1 MILKNLIQK
10 LKFQPNK
17 LRRLE
22 PQLLILMLGVGLLV
36 LKTLHQSRLMVR
48 RPMFLLDSGAQIST
62 ISKKWV
68 QEANLPIY
76 ELENLVEIIQAG
88 GSILDYDGFTE
99 VTITSDQIPSLD
111 LTFPVLVV
119 SHTDY
124 HEEIPLTLGT
134 KTLYHIYDSG
144 ILKADDKLPTNWKFT
159 KDDVEF
165 KKKLEGQPDKP
176 IGFAKMSKTE
186 KIAPNENRILHCLA
200 KAKAM
205 VCQLMCL
212 WSPWR
217 FLSYLLALNASILIL
232 TLSRVVPRLQLPLE
246 M

>member
-1 MILKNLIQK
+1 
-10 LKFQPNK
+10 
-17 LRRLE
+17 
-22 PQLLILMLGVGLLV
+22 
-36 LKTLHQSRLMVR
+36 MV
-48 RPMFLLDSGAQIST
+48 LLDGGAQIST

-76 ELENLVEIIQAG
+76 QLENLVEIIQAG
-88 GSILDYDGFTE
+88 GSILDYEGFTE

-124 HEEIPLTLGT
+124 HEEVPLTLGT

-144 ILKADDKLPTNWKFT
+144 ILKGNDKLPTSWKFI

-176 IGFAKMSKTE
+176 IGFAKMSKVE
-186 KIAPNENRILHCLA
+186 KIAPNGSRILHCLA
-200 KAKAM
+200 KAKM
-205 VCQLMCL
+205 
-212 WSPWR
+212 PWYVSKCTCR
-217 FLSYLLALNASILIL
+217 ALRGS
-232 TLSRVVPRLQLPLE
+232 
-246 M
+246 

>member
-1 MILKNLIQK
+1 MPTFRQHSFRLACWGVPKWSSRSPGKLLRAALRGGVAQDDQVPNEIPSSTNSTEKSQNESNKSDSK
-10 LKFQPNK
+10 LKISAKQIANPDAWG
-17 LRRLE
+17 RLIG
-22 PQLLILMLGVGLLV
+22 PQNIAPIKIDGGE
-36 LKTLHQSRLMVR
+36 TMV
-48 RPMFLLDSGAQIST
+48 LLDGGAQIST

-88 GSILDYDGFTE
+88 GSILDYEGFTE

-124 HEEIPLTLGT
+124 HEEVPLTLGT

-144 ILKADDKLPTNWKFT
+144 ILKSNDKLPTSWKFI

-165 KKKLEGQPDKP
+165 K
-176 IGFAKMSKTE
+176 
-186 KIAPNENRILHCLA
+186 
-200 KAKAM
+200 
-205 VCQLMCL
+205 
-212 WSPWR
+212 
-217 FLSYLLALNASILIL
+217 IL
-232 TLSRVVPRLQLPLE
+232 TSQLGLLKCLR
-246 M
+246 